1 MGSKT
6 RIIILHMK
14 EIIYTVL
21 FILFALILIFL
32 FIYMFFLKK
41 QTPDNDAPSAPTYTP
56 GVYTTSIHLGENPV
70 NLQVTVDKDHVES
83 IVLSP
88 FEESVAAMYP
98 LLSSCLDTINAQIT
112 SGVSPENVVYDEAS
126 QYTASV
132 LLDAI
137 TLTLNKAAH

>member
-21 FILFALILIFL
+21 FILFAMIMIFL

-41 QTPDNDAPSAPTYTP
+41 QVNTNDAPSAPTYTP

-70 NLQVTVDKDHVES
+70 SLQVTVDKNHVES
-83 IVLSP
+83 IRLSP
-88 FEESVAAMYP
+88 LEESVTAMYP
-98 LLSSCLDTINAQIT
+98 LLSSCLDNINAQIT
-112 SGVSPENVVYDEAS
+112 SGVTPENVVYDENS
-126 QYTASV
+126 KYTASV

-137 TLTLNKAAH
+137 SITLHKAAN